1 MKHLL
6 TITVCLLCAACQ
18 PEPTKRHQVTQGIKE
33 IKQNQRKQREDI
45 IIMESQLREIDSL
58 INLYEKQ
65 SRP

>member
-1 MKHLL
+1 MKLL
-6 TITVCLLCAACQ
+6 TIIVCLLFAACQ

-45 IIMESQLREIDSL
+45 IIMNSQLREIDSL

>member
-6 TITVCLLCAACQ
+6 AIIVCLLFTACQ
-18 PEPTKRHQVTQGIKE
+18 PEPSKRHQVTQGIKE

-45 IIMESQLREIDSL
+45 IIMDSQLREIDSL
-58 INLYEKQ
+58 IKVYENQ

>member
-6 TITVCLLCAACQ
+6 TIIVCLLFTACQ
-18 PEPTKRHQVTQGIKE
+18 PEQSNRYQVTESIKE

-45 IIMESQLREIDSL
+45 IIMESQLREVDSL